1 MHAGGHEMLLKCLE
15 EETLKPA
22 AAKGLA
28 ELLKTQPN
36 QLPLIEAG
44 FVNIALSQIVVSS
57 FYDVNI
63 ALGLRT
69 LSGISEGLSCM
80 KDNPDSSQALLLL
93 LEHCPDPEGKKAAA
107 KVIEKL
113 FGELEDHTAIIMRC
127 GLLINLVSKQYKEV
141 LEAIEVVT
149 RECRGIL
156 AAVEQNLLYVLIPL
170 LQRNSDISIQ
180 VRRTFFHNEASEWH
194 FSHSSIQEADKDTRR
209 LWLLSLSILDWQGE
223 GTL

>member
-1 MHAGGHEMLLKCLE
+1 MLLKCLE
-15 EETLKPA
+15 EETLKPT

-44 FVNIALSQIVVSS
+44 FVNIAVSQIVVSS

-63 ALGLRT
+63 ALALRT

-107 KVIEKL
+107 KVIDRL
-113 FGELEDHTAIIMRC
+113 FSELEDRTEIIANC
-127 GLLINLVSKQYKEV
+127 GLLINLVGEQYKEV
-141 LEAIEVVT
+141 LEALEVVT
-149 RECRGIL
+149 REPSGKL
-156 AAVEQNLLYVLIPL
+156 SAYKQKVLDFLVPL
-170 LQRNSDISIQ
+170 LQSNSDISIQ
-180 VRRTFFHNEASEWH
+180 VRSSFFCNEPSEWH
-194 FSHSSIQEADKDTRR
+194 FSCSSIQEADKDKQNNFTRKR
-209 LWLLSLSILDWQGE
+209 
-223 GTL
+223 